1 MFVLIKKKLIINAII
16 FYLHKCALEILFKLC
31 KSMKTA
37 VTREKEITPFY
48 VATYDANRFGMVL
61 YIYKLSLI
69 HIVKLS
75 DTIVMLIT
83 E

>member
-1 MFVLIKKKLIINAII
+1 MQLFSICINV
-16 FYLHKCALEILFKLC
+16 HKIC

-37 VTREKEITPFY
+37 ETREKENTPFY
-48 VATYDANRFGMVL
+48 VVTYDANRFGMVL

-75 DTIVMLIT
+75 DTNVKFIT

>member
-1 MFVLIKKKLIINAII
+1 
-16 FYLHKCALEILFKLC
+16 
-31 KSMKTA
+31 MKTA
-37 VTREKEITPFY
+37 VTEEKENTPFY

-75 DTIVMLIT
+75 DTNVKFVT